1 MPLNPDSL
9 RYAGASPLATTKVAV
24 NVRPP
29 LVDATASLD
38 PVLIIRDGGPNSW
51 APGLTVL
58 AILSKAPLNASSRAN
73 FASDFL

>member
-29 LVDATASLD
+29 LVDVTVSLV
-38 PVLIIRDGGPNSW
+38 PVLIIRDSGSNSW

-58 AILSKAPLNASSRAN
+58 MIFSKASLDASSRAN